1 MGWIID
7 DVGGDSGV
15 EIIDGDTW
23 DVGAGEEDKVC
34 DTDSGGGD
42 DGKGG
47 DNVPVDTDR
56 DDAEDGSLNADDVDG
71 AD

>member
-1 MGWIID
+1 
-7 DVGGDSGV
+7 VF
-15 EIIDGDTW
+15 
-23 DVGAGEEDKVC
+23 

-47 DNVPVDTDR
+47 DNVPVDTDV
-56 DDAEDGSLNADDVDG
+56 DDAEEDGSLNADDVDG